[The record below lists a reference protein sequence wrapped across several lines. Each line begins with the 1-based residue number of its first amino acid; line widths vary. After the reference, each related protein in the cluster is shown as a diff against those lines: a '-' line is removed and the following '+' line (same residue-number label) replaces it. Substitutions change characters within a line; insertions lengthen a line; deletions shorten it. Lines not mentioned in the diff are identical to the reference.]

1 LIEIKG
7 MKFPL
12 DRKYYTKY
20 RAHLW
25 LMYKGDFISIGMDA
39 FAAEMVGIIS
49 YINVNKKTVES
60 GESIGSFESSKYIN
74 KLYSPVSGKIID
86 VNNNVIGDPSKI
98 NKNPYKTWIFKIK
111 PDDIKEKSNF
121 IIEMN
126 YSFLYHNKRTYKT
139 REKHF
144 KIASWKSQCHLLDQ
158 K

>member
-1 LIEIKG
+1 MLILIEIKG

-20 RAHLW
+20 GAHLW
-25 LMYKGDFISIGMDA
+25 LMYKQDFISIGMDA

-49 YINVNKKTVES
+49 YINVNKKTAKS

-86 VNNNVIGDPSKI
+86 VNNSVIRDPSKI

-121 IIEMN
+121 IIED
-126 YSFLYHNKRTYKT
+126 KD
-139 REKHF
+139 
-144 KIASWKSQCHLLDQ
+144 KIKSWITEEIK
-158 K
+158 KIEIK